1 MFSVFVVVLLLF
13 LGEGKS
19 HFRNNQKLR
28 GRKVWEFSG
37 IDSSQL
43 GWQDRARLKK

>member
-37 IDSSQL
+37 IVVNLDGKIEQ
-43 GWQDRARLKK
+43 G